1 MNDDEFFNFSGRIPT
16 DADFWKT
23 AESTFITEAG
33 ITTGFSKVMGE
44 QVYRPINKPDLT
56 FYNMFASGG
65 SVIKS
70 GVGWCERLVART
82 SAKRYNPKATAQDD
96 LGFYDQHG
104 KEQFYKVNVEGWR
117 PTSLP
122 SSFVSG
128 EISLKPENVGTLNG
142 LFVDNTLTGYQMDM
156 NSAIA
161 KKLVSTISHS
171 DTVDVTD
178 MTALRE
184 KIGDL
189 ADDMIG
195 TTTYYNEFTDAE
207 NLDYRT
213 NSEKVYAFLSNK
225 LWRKLRESRASLP
238 SPDEL
243 IENVTF
249 VPLYDGCPTP
259 VTTAELAAGRNPEGA
274 TVVGWDS
281 EPVAKDQPKPEVM
294 MCSSRRCEYRPY
306 EGSYKIN
313 LSKNGA
319 SDYNNQ
325 HLLWKGSIAIR
336 PEENAI
342 RLNASA

>member
-1 MNDDEFFNFSGRIPT
+1 MNDDEHFNFSGRIPT
-16 DADFWKT
+16 DADFWET
-23 AESTFITEAG
+23 ASTTFIGDSG
-33 ITTGFSKVMGE
+33 ITSGFSKVMGE
-44 QVYRPINKPDLT
+44 QVYRPIGEPDLT

-65 SVIKS
+65 NTIKS
-70 GVGWCERLVART
+70 GVGWSERLVAR
-82 SAKRYNPKATAQDD
+82 SGAKRYKPKATAQDN
-96 LGFYDQHG
+96 LGFYDEHG

-117 PTSLP
+117 PTTLP
-122 SSFVSG
+122 SNFVSG
-128 EISLKPENVGTLNG
+128 EISLKPENVGTLNS
-142 LFVDNTLTGYQMDM
+142 LFVNNTMVGYQMDM

-171 DTVDVTD
+171 DTVDITD

-195 TTTYYNEFTDAE
+195 TTTFYNEFTDAE

-213 NSEKVYAFLSNK
+213 NSQRVYAFLSNK

-238 SPDEL
+238 SPNEL

-259 VTTAELAAGRNPEGA
+259 VTTAELAAGRNPEGE
-274 TVVGWDS
+274 TVVTWDS
-281 EPVAKDQPKPEVM
+281 EPVAKDQPAPEVM
-294 MCSSRRCEYRPY
+294 LCSDRRCEYRPY
-306 EGSYKIN
+306 EGSYMIN
-313 LSKNGA
+313 VVKNEAGNF
-319 SDYNNQ
+319 SNQ
-325 HLLWKGSIAIR
+325 HLLWKGAIAIR